1 MKKFQTHGILALV
14 LTFLMAVLL
23 TGCSEESK
31 PVTVKDAATEVSITV
46 PFEIKNAEVPMD
58 KSQFPALI
66 KDMVAKEGSG
76 SNVDVSLISVLYN
89 TPELMKPENVHLVE
103 RRHLL

>member
-1 MKKFQTHGILALV
+1 MY
-14 LTFLMAVLL
+14 
-23 TGCSEESK
+23 C
-31 PVTVKDAATEVSITV
+31 
-46 PFEIKNAEVPMD
+46 
-58 KSQFPALI
+58 SQFPALI